1 MELLEITAPKQIEA
15 VLVEPVVAVYQPHLQ
30 HSTGGLELM
39 AARDWLLVERRE
51 QVALQAA
58 LVATGQA
65 LELLRFVFRPP
76 VVVVAQAL
84 RQLEA
89 MEVSVEGM
97 ELEEEGEAHQLAQEP
112 VALAAKVQM
121 GLSL

>member
-51 QVALQAA
+51 QLALQAV

-84 RQLEA
+84 RQPEA
-89 MEVSVEGM
+89 TEVPAVDM
-97 ELEEEGEAHQLAQEP
+97 ELEEEEAAHQLAQERA
-112 VALAAKVQM
+112 ALAAEVQM